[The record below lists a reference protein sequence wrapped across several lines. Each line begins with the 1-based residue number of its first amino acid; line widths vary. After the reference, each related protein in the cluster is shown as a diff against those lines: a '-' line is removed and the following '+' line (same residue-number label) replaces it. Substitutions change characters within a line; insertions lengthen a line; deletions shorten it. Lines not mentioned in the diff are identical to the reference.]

1 MSTLK
6 VINLQHPSNPNPAI
20 SLDAAGISTDLELT
34 TQPFIGGTPF
44 IGADYT
50 VSNTFNYMTPGPVTV
65 NTGVTL
71 TVSNNA
77 VWTVI

>member
-6 VINLQHPSNPNPAI
+6 LVNLQHPSNPNPAI
-20 SLDAAGISTDLELT
+20 TLDAAGISSDIELT
-34 TQPFIGGTPF
+34 TQPFYGGSPF

-71 TVSNNA
+71 TVANGA
-77 VWTVI
+77 TWTVL